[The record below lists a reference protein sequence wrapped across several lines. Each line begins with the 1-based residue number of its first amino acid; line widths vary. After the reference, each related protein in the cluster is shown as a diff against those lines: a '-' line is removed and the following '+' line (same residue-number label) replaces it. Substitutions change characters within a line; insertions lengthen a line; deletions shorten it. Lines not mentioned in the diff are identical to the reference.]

1 MERISPSALIWL
13 LIAVVFCYVDVS
25 AIQASISPDVTPA
38 LTTSPSV
45 ESTIAEG
52 LISTSPPLPPA
63 ASHMTLPAESP
74 STTVQSTDT
83 LASPASDIERQAS
96 TGTSLNS
103 STTPPRANETLPT
116 LPELRTNET
125 FPALPELR
133 TNETLPALPELRT
146 NETLPAL
153 PELRTNETLPALPEL
168 RTNETLPA
176 LPELSPMANGT
187 EGNTS
192 LESAA
197 ESTQEPATT
206 LTPSQESEA
215 STGSLEYPPQ
225 SATPANVTLGAK
237 SPKTS
242 ESPAEIPASP
252 SSAAPT
258 IPTLPPTAPPARET
272 SRPHTPGAST
282 STPAPPAKL
291 NQVSPPV
298 FDIGDDQSVSAQ
310 SPASTSMEPLVAG
323 LISLFIIALGL
334 VSTLL
339 YLRFQ
344 QRCVR
349 PEFRRLQDLPMDDMM
364 EDTPLSL
371 YSY

>member
-1 MERISPSALIWL
+1 MERISPSVLIWL
-13 LIAVVFCYVDVS
+13 LIAGVFCYVDVS

-38 LTTSPSV
+38 LMTSPLV

-63 ASHMTLPAESP
+63 AAHTTLPAERP
-74 STTVQSTDT
+74 STTIQSTDT
-83 LASPASDIERQAS
+83 PASPASDIERQAS
-96 TGTSLNS
+96 TETSPKS
-103 STTPPRANETLPT
+103 STTPPRANE
-116 LPELRTNET
+116 N
-125 FPALPELR
+125 
-133 TNETLPALPELRT
+133 LPALPELRT

-176 LPELSPMANGT
+176 LPELSPRPNGT

-206 LTPSQESEA
+206 LTLSQESEA
-215 STGSLEYPPQ
+215 STGSPEYPPQ
-225 SATPANVTLGAK
+225 SATPANVTLGAE

-242 ESPAEIPASP
+242 KQLTVYKKPRCAVKTSLSLL
-252 SSAAPT
+252 SLSLSLS
-258 IPTLPPTAPPARET
+258 LPPP
-272 SRPHTPGAST
+272 
-282 STPAPPAKL
+282 L
-291 NQVSPPV
+291 VVS
-298 FDIGDDQSVSAQ
+298 SQ

-323 LISLFIIALGL
+323 LISLFIVVLGL

-344 QRCVR
+344 QRRVR